1 MTPGAGAD
9 SLQQYYH
16 CFSLAAGGPMD
27 RDLRYLGSGTASVEV
42 SLASFHS
49 RLVPGIQED

>member
-1 MTPGAGAD
+1 
-9 SLQQYYH
+9 
-16 CFSLAAGGPMD
+16 MD
-27 RDLRYLGSGTASVEV
+27 RDLSYLGSGTASVEV

>member
-1 MTPGAGAD
+1 
-9 SLQQYYH
+9 
-16 CFSLAAGGPMD
+16 MD

-42 SLASFHS
+42 SLTFFQS